1 MRIKKLTCMENY
13 WLNSDIIFQIGI
25 KFFRVWLYIRRN
37 SIEANKSW
45 WENHGVLKYS
55 TFE

>member
-1 MRIKKLTCMENY
+1 MENY
-13 WLNSDIIFQIGI
+13 WLNSDIIFQIEI
-25 KFFRVWLYIRRN
+25 KFFRVWLYICRN